1 MEDTLLRLSMIAN
14 VNDGRVKEAMLDDD
28 EMRDIQTEAAF
39 MAESKEVQLMLIQE
53 KLARLDLATYGNDR
67 EAKGISTGISIG
79 KLQTLWT
86 LVQDGTITLDR
97 AVALARMTEEEFLI
111 QVKNLEKA
119 ELVTA

>member
-1 MEDTLLRLSMIAN
+1 MIAN
-14 VNDGRVKEAMLDDD
+14 VNDGKVKEAMLDDD